1 MRLARLTITTYL
13 YSLNINTMD
22 RLEAY
27 ILDNTKPEE
36 ELMHRL
42 ERETYLRVINPRMI
56 SGHLQGKLLEMLVRM
71 LRPKRVLEIGTFTG
85 YSGLSIARGLDDD
98 AILDTMEVDDEL
110 EDIAAKY
117 FEASEYGHRIRQH
130 VGSALDVVPQ
140 LGEVYDMVFIDGDK
154 REYPAYYNMLMEG
167 GYVRSGSFML
177 ADNILWYGKV
187 AEPFA
192 HNDKHTEAIVEFN
205 RMVVEDD
212 RVDNVIVPIRDGINL
227 IRVK

>member
-1 MRLARLTITTYL
+1 MRLARLTLTTYL

-98 AILDTMEVDDEL
+98 AILDTIEVDDEL
-110 EDIAAKY
+110 EEIAAKY

-154 REYPAYYNMLMEG
+154 REYPAYYDMLMEG

-187 AEPFA
+187 AEPIA

-205 RMVVEDD
+205 RMVCADE